1 MEEVIDTAPLPTKF
15 ASGNLRWQLEDC
27 GDQLEL
33 VPRAP
38 FGYLAS
44 CVAAVAVLTPIGI
57 WFIPCGEADEFLS
70 LRNLWLVFLPLFLV
84 GSCVMTYLDYRLGP
98 RFLVDRVRQTLS
110 MPSIGRTWP
119 IADVVGWQLII
130 RPDLHRSNKK
140 WHRCQMI
147 LLVRENDSIARYLLM
162 EGVGSGMIGRIESF
176 VADSREQTGLTLVS
190 HVAPRQK

>member
-1 MEEVIDTAPLPTKF
+1 
-15 ASGNLRWQLEDC
+15 
-27 GDQLEL
+27 
-33 VPRAP
+33 
-38 FGYLAS
+38 
-44 CVAAVAVLTPIGI
+44 
-57 WFIPCGEADEFLS
+57 
-70 LRNLWLVFLPLFLV
+70 
-84 GSCVMTYLDYRLGP
+84 
-98 RFLVDRVRQTLS
+98 

-190 HVAPRQK
+190 HVDPRQK